1 MKIACATDDGI
12 NFISRHFGDANYYY
26 IFELID
32 GDFVYV
38 DKIRNNSEEE
48 KQHADPVKAKSIVKL
63 LKEQNV
69 DVGLAKVFGPNILR
83 IKNIITPVIVSV
95 DDIQSGLMQLKKSYS
110 QVKEAA
116 VSKEYLKIK

>member
-38 DKIRNNSEEE
+38 DKITNNSEEE